1 MRSLVIVESPA
12 KCKKIESY
20 LGSDEY
26 ACVASYGHFRELA
39 SLNDIDAAFEI
50 TFTEQVDK
58 AKHIKTMRTAI
69 KRTIKGGGKVILA
82 TDDDREGEAIA
93 WHICDAF
100 GLDVTTTPR
109 IVFREITRDA
119 IRNAVAHPG
128 IVDMRVVDAQHA
140 RQIIDMAIGYKISP
154 LLWTAITRKS
164 KTGLSAGRCQ
174 TPALRIVHENNRL
187 VNEHPGTLSYTT
199 VGYFTS
205 HNIPFEL
212 NTCHATDADV
222 SSFLEE
228 SVNFEHT
235 LSCADPVLVTKT
247 PPKPLI
253 TSTMQQH
260 ASSVLGYSPKESMA
274 ICQRLY
280 ERGLITYMRT
290 DSHALSADFVSMATT
305 FISREYGAGY
315 ANVGRGGGAGG
326 GAGVGV
332 DVDVDVSVDE
342 NKEGGKTE
350 DKEAGGAQEAHEAI
364 RPTDVEVATL
374 PEETCTKE
382 RRMYVFIR
390 GHTLKCCMVAAR
402 LNKVVATVTAPEGAR
417 YRYSALQVAFS
428 GFMAVDKV
436 NDDPYFSFLRACVPG
451 MSVSYNTVTSKCTL
465 KHTKSRV
472 NEARLVQLLE
482 ERGIGR
488 PSTFSSLVDKIQSRG
503 YVKKKNVDG
512 RKMDVVNFSLTDDTL
527 EERRE
532 TAVFGSEKNRLVVQ
546 PVGELVLDFLGE
558 NFDAILN
565 YDYTRTMERMLDGI
579 AEGTDSKVRVCGQY
593 YTDIAVHL
601 ETYLEGAHDKVS
613 HRFDAHNEYIIG
625 AHGPVIKCMHG
636 EVVTWKKV
644 KQGITLA
651 QIRESGATLAEVV
664 DDASPDRVLGTFK
677 ETPVVLKVGRYGP
690 YVVYGDKNI
699 SLGRGV
705 VVDKAVDKI
714 TIADVIDLL
723 EVKDVVGESG
733 GTGEVVV
740 SSNPAILRVINASVS
755 VRKGRFGNYIYYQTP
770 KMTRPKFVKLGAM
783 ADEFMTCHK
792 HKILDLVSMAK

>member
-50 TFTEQVDK
+50 TFTEQADK

-69 KRTIKGGGKVILA
+69 KRTIKGGGRVILA

-100 GLDVTTTPR
+100 GLDVKTTPR

-164 KTGLSAGRCQ
+164 KMGLSAGRCQ
-174 TPALRIVHENNRL
+174 TPALRIVRENNRL

-212 NTCHATDADV
+212 NTCHTTDTDV
-222 SSFLEE
+222 SAFLEE

-290 DSHALSADFVSMATT
+290 DSHALSADFVSAATT
-305 FISREYGAGY
+305 FIEREYGVGY
-315 ANVGRGGGAGG
+315 AKSIDESDCGVGEKEDKGDNGNKGNKGGAP
-326 GAGVGV
+326 
-332 DVDVDVSVDE
+332 
-342 NKEGGKTE
+342 
-350 DKEAGGAQEAHEAI
+350 QEAHEAI

-374 PEETCTKE
+374 PGEETCTKE

-402 LNKVVATVTAPEGAR
+402 MNKVVATVTAPEGAR
-417 YRYSALQVAFS
+417 YRYSALQVAFA
-428 GFMAVDKV
+428 GFMAVDGV
-436 NDDPYFSFLRACVPG
+436 NDDPHLSFLGACVPC

-512 RKMDVVNFSLTDDTL
+512 RKMDVVNFSLTDDTV

-565 YDYTRTMERMLDGI
+565 YDYTRTMEGMLDGI
-579 AEGTDSKVRVCGQY
+579 AEGTDSKARVCGQY

-601 ETYLEGAHDKVS
+601 ATYLEGAHDKVS

-625 AHGPVIKCMHG
+625 AHGPVIKCTHG

-651 QIRESGATLAEVV
+651 QIRESGATLVEVV

-677 ETPVVLKVGRYGP
+677 ETQVILKVGRYGP

-699 SLGRGV
+699 SLGRL
-705 VVDKAVDKI
+705 VVDKAKDKI

-723 EVKDVVGESG
+723 EVKDVVGEGGRSDGGG

-740 SSNPAILRVINASVS
+740 SGNPAILRVISASVS

>member
-50 TFTEQVDK
+50 TFTEQADK

-69 KRTIKGGGKVILA
+69 RRTIKGGGRVILA

-100 GLDVTTTPR
+100 GLDVKTTPR

-128 IVDMRVVDAQHA
+128 IVDMQVVDAQHA

-164 KTGLSAGRCQ
+164 KMGLSAGRCQ
-174 TPALRIVHENNRL
+174 TPALRIVRENNRL

-212 NTCHATDADV
+212 NTCHTTDVDV
-222 SSFLEE
+222 SAFLEE

-290 DSHALSADFVSMATT
+290 DSHALSADFVSAART
-305 FISREYGAGY
+305 FIEREYGVGY
-315 ANVGRGGGAGG
+315 AKSIEEPDCGIGGKGDKGDKGEKGGAP
-326 GAGVGV
+326 
-332 DVDVDVSVDE
+332 
-342 NKEGGKTE
+342 
-350 DKEAGGAQEAHEAI
+350 QEAHEAI

-374 PEETCTKE
+374 PGEETCTKE

-390 GHTLKCCMVAAR
+390 GHTLKCCMAAAR
-402 LNKVVATVTAPEGAR
+402 MNKVVATVTAPEGAR
-417 YRYSALQVAFS
+417 YRYSALQVAFA
-428 GFMAVDKV
+428 GFMAVDRV
-436 NDDPYFSFLRACVPG
+436 NDDPYFSFLGACVPC

-512 RKMDVVNFSLTDDTL
+512 RKMDVVNFSLTDDTV

-565 YDYTRTMERMLDGI
+565 YDYTRTMEGMLDGI
-579 AEGTDSKVRVCGQY
+579 AEGTDSKARVCGQY

-601 ETYLEGAHDKVS
+601 ATYLEGAHDKVS

-625 AHGPVIKCMHG
+625 AHGPVIKCTHG

-651 QIRESGATLAEVV
+651 QIRESGATLVEVV

-677 ETPVVLKVGRYGP
+677 ETQVVLKVGRYGP

-699 SLGRGV
+699 SLGRL
-705 VVDKAVDKI
+705 VVDKAKDKI

-723 EVKDVVGESG
+723 EVKDVVGEGGGSDGGG

-740 SSNPAILRVINASVS
+740 SGNPAILRVISASVS